1 MLMFPQHIHAVE
13 IGQTVTQPLTTQE
26 DLGSSQNIS
35 NEQIIQ
41 LFAFH
46 VVGLVHRTEKREEA
60 FRRNKRIVELGV
72 FLAATL
78 ESPEIQGPSE
88 SL

>member
-1 MLMFPQHIHAVE
+1 MTAPK
-13 IGQTVTQPLTTQE
+13 
-26 DLGSSQNIS
+26 DIS

-41 LFAFH
+41 LCTLH
-46 VVGLVHRTEKREEA
+46 VVDLVHRIEKREEA

-78 ESPEIQGPSE
+78 ESPEMQDPSE